1 MDIDDGSLQVRLIRA
16 CDDGDPA
23 VVSELLRQAGA
34 TALQSVDDEGRTPLL
49 AACSSGSVELVK
61 LLLEA
66 GADAEVMD
74 RDGQGIALKAA
85 ESGSRE
91 LLAALLSQG
100 LVDLTECA
108 EDGTTALLSAA
119 GGCREQSADMVA
131 FLLDGPPGA
140 LAAPSLEER
149 DERGA
154 DALLVAAEAGSVD
167 VVKELLRRGTSAS
180 SVDSHGCCI
189 LHYAAAGGSEA
200 MLQFCVRNLKV
211 PSQIQD
217 ADGDTPLILA
227 AYEGNADAVLW
238 LLKNGSSLEERNHS
252 GISAAMAAAAAD
264 QPEVLKVIGKFEGKS
279 SGNVWLQE
287 VEQNPNLV
295 LSLLEQN
302 ASEAS

>member
-91 LLAALLSQG
+91 WSVLLRLLAALLSQG

-149 DERGA
+149 DERG
-154 DALLVAAEAGSVD
+154 
-167 VVKELLRRGTSAS
+167 
-180 SVDSHGCCI
+180 C
-189 LHYAAAGGSEA
+189 
-200 MLQFCVRNLKV
+200 
-211 PSQIQD
+211 
-217 ADGDTPLILA
+217 
-227 AYEGNADAVLW
+227 
-238 LLKNGSSLEERNHS
+238 
-252 GISAAMAAAAAD
+252 
-264 QPEVLKVIGKFEGKS
+264 
-279 SGNVWLQE
+279 
-287 VEQNPNLV
+287 
-295 LSLLEQN
+295 LS
-302 ASEAS
+302 